1 MTCGYGFPPGRQ
13 LVGVAHGLGG
23 AGRRQPPVQKIRCDA
38 DQSVEVLLRSGTI
51 EEHPGDLGMT
61 FEKLAEVVGHHAVRL
76 HRRVQAPDAPARAK
90 YVPHRNTVG
99 RQSRNAGVIRLRSGE
114 LEDLAHDP
122 PERVSRIR
130 VVLLLAK
137 GHHARHVAENQ
148 DACTVVDDRRQP
160 VQRRRGHES
169 KYCPLVAV
177 YVGAVAEDV
186 DIEGLLDGL
195 EGQAR
200 TERAEL
206 IQWLLGKGFTVDQ
219 IRGAVSPML
228 LPAGRIVGDDGRYV
242 SARQICDETGIDLEL
257 LQAIQRALGMPR
269 ADDPDAAILLR
280 ADSEAAARAKVFI
293 GMGLS
298 REQVIAVTRVLGHG
312 LEQTAEAM
320 RQVVLEAVIQ
330 PGATEVQ
337 LAQAYEGLVQQV
349 SPLLG
354 PLCEDVLRV
363 QLRHTLETEAVSV
376 AERAAGTLPGARN
389 VAVAFADLVGFT
401 RLGEAVPPEELENL
415 ASRLSNLAH
424 DVVSPPVRFIKT
436 IGDAVMLVSTDPVA
450 LLRTALELLAAA
462 EKYDDFPQLR
472 IGLASGCAVSRAGD
486 WFGSPVNVASRVTG
500 VARPGTVLV
509 SESVREAIGSAEG
522 FAWSFAGGRH
532 LKGVKGEVKLFRAR
546 VANED

>member
-1 MTCGYGFPPGRQ
+1 
-13 LVGVAHGLGG
+13 
-23 AGRRQPPVQKIRCDA
+23 
-38 DQSVEVLLRSGTI
+38 
-51 EEHPGDLGMT
+51 
-61 FEKLAEVVGHHAVRL
+61 
-76 HRRVQAPDAPARAK
+76 
-90 YVPHRNTVG
+90 
-99 RQSRNAGVIRLRSGE
+99 
-114 LEDLAHDP
+114 
-122 PERVSRIR
+122 
-130 VVLLLAK
+130 
-137 GHHARHVAENQ
+137 
-148 DACTVVDDRRQP
+148 
-160 VQRRRGHES
+160 
-169 KYCPLVAV
+169 
-177 YVGAVAEDV
+177 VAEDV

-206 IQWLLGKGFTVDQ
+206 IQWLLGQGFTVDQ

-228 LPAGRIVGDDGRYV
+228 LPAGRIVGDDGRHV

-293 GMGLS
+293 DMGLS

-330 PGATEVQ
+330 PGATELQ

-376 AERAAGTLPGARN
+376 AERAAGTVPGARN
-389 VAVAFADLVGFT
+389 ITVAFADLVGFT

-450 LLRTALELLAAA
+450 LLRTALELLGAA

-500 VARPGTVLV
+500 AARPGAVLV
-509 SESVREAIGSAEG
+509 SESVREAIGSADG
-522 FAWSFAGGRH
+522 FSWSFAGGRH

-546 VANED
+546 RADAEE

>member
-1 MTCGYGFPPGRQ
+1 
-13 LVGVAHGLGG
+13 
-23 AGRRQPPVQKIRCDA
+23 
-38 DQSVEVLLRSGTI
+38 
-51 EEHPGDLGMT
+51 
-61 FEKLAEVVGHHAVRL
+61 
-76 HRRVQAPDAPARAK
+76 
-90 YVPHRNTVG
+90 
-99 RQSRNAGVIRLRSGE
+99 
-114 LEDLAHDP
+114 
-122 PERVSRIR
+122 
-130 VVLLLAK
+130 
-137 GHHARHVAENQ
+137 
-148 DACTVVDDRRQP
+148 
-160 VQRRRGHES
+160 
-169 KYCPLVAV
+169 
-177 YVGAVAEDV
+177 VAEDV
-186 DIEGLLDGL
+186 DVEGLLDGL

-206 IQWLLGKGFTVDQ
+206 IQWLLGQGFTVDQ

-228 LPAGRIVGDDGRYV
+228 LPAGRIVGDDGRHV

-293 GMGLS
+293 DMGLS

-330 PGATEVQ
+330 PGATELQ

-376 AERAAGTLPGARN
+376 AERAAGTVPGARN
-389 VAVAFADLVGFT
+389 VTVAFADLVGFT

-450 LLRTALELLAAA
+450 LLRTALELLGAA
-462 EKYDDFPQLR
+462 EKYDFPQLR

-500 VARPGTVLV
+500 AARPGAVLV
-509 SESVREAIGSAEG
+509 SESVREAIGSADG
-522 FAWSFAGGRH
+522 FSWSFAGGRH

-546 VANED
+546 RADAEE